1 MVHRY
6 VICSIC
12 TLDIYCIQSMP
23 RPAKLYASKLHASGR
38 RARLGRES
46 CVLARIRCSIVMEKP
61 DGTWRRVTGES
72 DDGKAPAYVPT
83 NGRVISDYTRTFNS
97 HGGLRNCRCGCH

>member
-1 MVHRY
+1 
-6 VICSIC
+6 
-12 TLDIYCIQSMP
+12 
-23 RPAKLYASKLHASGR
+23 
-38 RARLGRES
+38 
-46 CVLARIRCSIVMEKP
+46 MEKP